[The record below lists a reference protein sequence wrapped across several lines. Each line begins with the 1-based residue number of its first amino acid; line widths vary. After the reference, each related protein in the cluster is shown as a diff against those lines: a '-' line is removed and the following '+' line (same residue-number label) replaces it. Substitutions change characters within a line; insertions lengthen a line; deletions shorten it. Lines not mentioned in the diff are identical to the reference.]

1 MCVVI
6 SRRRKKKKNVSQVK
20 SAQLQSSGELS
31 PSSPFHWLISHSKL
45 RRWIFQTRQIWI
57 KTSWLFHCCTV
68 PPRMI
73 LGAFSQSQ
81 REPHNSWFKNG
92 GGKSRERKANTR
104 AVSQC
109 GKLIGSISLVKM
121 NEEINSPYVSSESPP
136 LAPGKLA
143 DDKLTVGILF
153 LPPTETC
160 RQYLQHHPACLKPF
174 TGFVYISIYWI
185 GDVSSS
191 GSLITRKENPF
202 LRVF

>member
-1 MCVVI
+1 MNHI
-6 SRRRKKKKNVSQVK
+6 T
-20 SAQLQSSGELS
+20 
-31 PSSPFHWLISHSKL
+31 PDL
-45 RRWIFQTRQIWI
+45 RT
-57 KTSWLFHCCTV
+57 
-68 PPRMI
+68 
-73 LGAFSQSQ
+73 
-81 REPHNSWFKNG
+81 

-174 TGFVYISIYWI
+174 TGFVYISIY
-185 GDVSSS
+185 
-191 GSLITRKENPF
+191 
-202 LRVF
+202 